1 MRILDATVQPLIVR
15 PQSQPRV
22 VAQSPRM
29 LEHASRT
36 STRTKKLCAKFLGS
50 HRQAD

>member
-1 MRILDATVQPLIVR
+1 MCVLDAAVEALVVGT
-15 PQSQPRV
+15 QSQPRV

-29 LEHASRT
+29 LEHTSRT
-36 STRTKKLCAKFLGS
+36 GTRTKKLCAKFLGS